1 MTHCS
6 DENLTSVIK
15 TIIIYSSIVF
25 VTIFYDNIRI
35 VIRINRHN
43 LFNIIIIT
51 ISYDNEH
58 MSSTYDVFFLKTIV
72 HVSSRDP
79 PLTTGPIAI

>member
-6 DENLTSVIK
+6 DENLTFVIK

-51 ISYDNEH
+51 ISHDNEH
-58 MSSTYDVFFLKTIV
+58 MSSTYDLFFLK
-72 HVSSRDP
+72 SYCP
-79 PLTTGPIAI
+79 C